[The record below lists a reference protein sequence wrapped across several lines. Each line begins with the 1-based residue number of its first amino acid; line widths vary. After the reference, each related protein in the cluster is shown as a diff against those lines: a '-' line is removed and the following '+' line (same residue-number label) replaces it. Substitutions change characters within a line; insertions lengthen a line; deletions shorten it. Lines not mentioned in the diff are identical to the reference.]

1 MIIAWEPTKVS
12 LMDTHD
18 YCREHEI
25 TIRGVDMGN
34 TVPNFILMD
43 DVIRYIVRWLNKK
56 IVTRWIK
63 APNFAH
69 VFFRCLSNIL
79 EGGARATT
87 TWSG

>member
-1 MIIAWEPTKVS
+1 MKERGRS
-12 LMDTHD
+12 EGE
-18 YCREHEI
+18 RE
-25 TIRGVDMGN
+25 GV
-34 TVPNFILMD
+34 V
-43 DVIRYIVRWLNKK
+43 VWWLSKK

-87 TWSG
+87 PGSG